1 MTRKS
6 IEEQLA
12 QLDAKRQALKARLT
26 TQERAKDTRRKI
38 LLGELVIKALEAAQ
52 TDTKNQD
59 TEQLLGWV
67 KRELPRLLT
76 RDADKALFAEI
87 LNQKAG
93 PKTSDSTAP
102 SAPQKEM
109 IT

>member
-12 QLDAKRQALKARLT
+12 QLDAKRLALKARLT

-38 LLGELVIKALEAAQ
+38 LLGELVLNALEAAQ
-52 TDTKNQD
+52 TDTKNND
-59 TEQLLGWV
+59 NEQLLGWV
-67 KRELPRLLT
+67 KRELPGFLT
-76 RDADKALFAEI
+76 RDADKALFTDL

-93 PKTSDSTAP
+93 QKTPDLATP
-102 SAPQKEM
+102 SVPQKE
-109 IT
+109 TTT

>member
-12 QLDAKRQALKARLT
+12 QLDAKRLALKARLT

-38 LLGELVIKALEAAQ
+38 LLGDLVLNALYAAQ

-59 TEQLLGWV
+59 AEQLLGWV
-67 KRELPRLLT
+67 KRELPRLFT
-76 RDADKALFAEI
+76 RDADKALFADL
-87 LNQKAG
+87 LNPKTG
-93 PKTSDSTAP
+93 PKTTDSVTP
-102 SAPQKEM
+102 NGSQKE
-109 IT
+109 TTT

>member
-38 LLGELVIKALEAAQ
+38 LLGELVLNALEATQ
-52 TDTKNQD
+52 TDTK
-59 TEQLLGWV
+59 TPGAEQLLGWV
-67 KRELPRLLT
+67 KRELPGLLT
-76 RDADKALFAEI
+76 RDADKVLFTEL

-93 PKTSDSTAP
+93 SKTPDLTKLNAPPKEATT
-102 SAPQKEM
+102 
-109 IT
+109 